1 MPTIQRPVIYPAL
14 LLALG
19 LIVQSVSALAKPI
32 QFGEEEFRLNLGPFV
47 QVLEDPSGELT
58 LAEVQSPARQDSF
71 VYDDNQDLYF
81 GFSRSAYW
89 LRFTLINAS
98 QQARTVY
105 LQLTNPLLESVELFE
120 PAGDDYRHYR
130 LGDRYR
136 SSQPTIANNNI
147 VFPLSIPANTGRT
160 CLLRIKS
167 HSTLM
172 IPLFISSVEK
182 YAEYRQNSFLKLGL
196 FYGLISGLL
205 IYNLL
210 IYFGPGDI
218 TGIRRVSYF
227 YYIVFILSTLSFH
240 ICLDGLGKYFW
251 PESTGW
257 VSVLYS
263 SIGLM
268 VFACA
273 QFARSMLGLKDYSR
287 WLDRLLAGIAA
298 VGLLMAVLCWLGN
311 MERMAPLVL
320 AVVGPAIVFIML
332 AGVVSWYKGYRPAR
346 YFMLAWIGYLLAA
359 ALYDLSAMGVLD
371 FNQPAAQA
379 LTKIGTVVQAL
390 LLSLALSDHI
400 NTLNQMLKKEI
411 NEREAAQQELTLLNE
426 ELEERVRR
434 RTQEL
439 RQSNEELQNT
449 MRELEQ
455 TQNYLVES
463 EKMAS
468 LGQLVAGVAHEINT
482 PVGVAV
488 TAASYLQE
496 QTEQVNRRFLASAL
510 RRQEMTAYVAASQE
524 STRMILGN
532 LQRASALI
540 KNFKQVAVDQSSEE
554 KRVFAL
560 KDYLADVV
568 SSLTPKL
575 KKRPELAVEIEGDAA
590 VRLNSYPGVFSQI
603 VSNLIMNSLVHGFE
617 PGQSGRILLQFGI
630 ENDQLRMTYRDSGK
644 GVDAAVLKKIFDP
657 FYTTR
662 RAEGGSG
669 LGLYIVFNLVTQKL
683 KGTITCKSE
692 KGQGMTFFIHVPLQ
706 GG

>member
-1 MPTIQRPVIYPAL
+1 MLRPIIYRAL

-19 LIVQSVSALAKPI
+19 LIVQSLSALAKPV
-32 QFGEEEFRLNLGPFV
+32 QLSEDEFRLNLGPFV

-58 LAEVQSPARQDSF
+58 LAEVQSSARQDSF
-71 VYDDNQDLYF
+71 LYDGHQDLYF

-89 LRFTLINAS
+89 LRFTLVNAS
-98 QQARTVY
+98 QQARALY
-105 LQLTNPLLESVELFE
+105 LQVGNPLLESVELFE
-120 PAGDDYRHYR
+120 PAGDDYRHYQ
-130 LGDRYR
+130 LGDRYP
-136 SSQPTIANNNI
+136 SSQRAIGNNSI

-160 CLLRIKS
+160 YLLRIQS
-167 HSTLM
+167 RSTLM
-172 IPLFISSVEK
+172 IPLFLSSVEK
-182 YAEYRQNSFLKLGL
+182 YNEYRQHSFLRLGL
-196 FYGLISGLL
+196 FYGIISGLL

-210 IYFGPGDI
+210 IYLGPGHI
-218 TGIRRVSYF
+218 TGIRRVSYL
-227 YYIVFILSTLSFH
+227 YYIIFILATLSFH

-251 PESTGW
+251 PASTGW

-273 QFARSMLGLKDYSR
+273 QFARSILGLKDYSL
-287 WLDRLLAGIAA
+287 WLDRLLAGMAA
-298 VGLLMAVLCWLGN
+298 AGLLMAVLCWLGN

-320 AVVGPAIVFIML
+320 AIVGPAIFFIML
-332 AGVVSWYKGYRPAR
+332 AGIVSWYKGYRPAR

-359 ALYDLSAMGVLD
+359 ALYDLSAMGVLN
-371 FNQPAAQA
+371 FSQPAAQA
-379 LTKIGTVVQAL
+379 LTKIGTVIQAL

-411 NEREAAQQELTLLNE
+411 NEREQAQQELTLLNE
-426 ELEERVRR
+426 ELEERVRH

-439 RQSNEELQNT
+439 HQSNEDLQNT

-496 QTEQVNRRFLASAL
+496 QTEQVNRRFLDGAL
-510 RRQEMTAYVAASQE
+510 RRQEMTDYVATSQE

-532 LQRASALI
+532 LQRAATLI

-554 KRVFAL
+554 KRVFPL
-560 KDYLADVV
+560 KEYLTDVV

-575 KKRPELAVEIEGDAA
+575 KKRPELTVEIAGDDD
-590 VRLNSYPGVFSQI
+590 VRLNSYPGVLSQI
-603 VSNLIMNSLVHGFE
+603 VSNLIMNSLRHGFE
-617 PGQSGRILLQFGI
+617 PGQSGKIRLQFAVKH
-630 ENDQLRMTYRDSGK
+630 DQLRMTYRDSGK
-644 GVDAAVLKKIFDP
+644 GVDAAVLKKMFDP

-683 KGTITCKSE
+683 KGTIKCESE
-692 KGQGMTFFIHVPLQ
+692 QGHGIAFFINIPWQSV
-706 GG
+706 G